1 MGFFGGLVGQGG
13 GVVGIPLMTSLGRL
27 TQHQAHG
34 TSLVAVAST
43 GLAGALAYWQA
54 GGAEEGVDTLAALM
68 LAGSASLFAGL
79 GARLSKRVS
88 SPNLKKYMGAFM
100 VAASVSVAVKAYSDY
115 PDHRGSLTSTVA
127 SAASANAV
135 ASPVLSMSDK
145 AALLTPARIATIGAI
160 GAVTGFA
167 SGFLGIGG
175 GLVMVPLLTLC
186 TSMHQS
192 QVLGT
197 SLLAMVI
204 PAVVGS
210 WTHLRLGNVFVPI
223 VPSMVAGTLVGG
235 YLGGKLSTNLTQ
247 TQQRAI
253 VSITI
258 FTLALRMLRK

>member
-1 MGFFGGLVGQGG
+1 
-13 GVVGIPLMTSLGRL
+13 VVGIPLMTSLGRL

-88 SPNLKKYMGAFM
+88 SPNLKKYSTTSFNSTPYTMLTLLFMCRYMGAFM

-160 GAVTGFA
+160 GGVTGFA
-167 SGFLGIGG
+167 SGFLVCASSCSFKDKDHFWC
-175 GLVMVPLLTLC
+175 LTPTPL
-186 TSMHQS
+186 H
-192 QVLGT
+192 
-197 SLLAMVI
+197 
-204 PAVVGS
+204 
-210 WTHLRLGNVFVPI
+210 HH
-223 VPSMVAGTLVGG
+223 
-235 YLGGKLSTNLTQ
+235 
-247 TQQRAI
+247 RA
-253 VSITI
+253 S
-258 FTLALRMLRK
+258 AEAW